1 MSVPVVIYLTVVMML
16 TAQGETLAHLKF
28 SANPLSPWLQ
38 YLGFRIGLSVIPCAD
53 VEQEQ
58 PQSCQTPGGLLGDRG
73 GRAGGCFVC
82 LFLTPSC
89 LGQGRQAPSHY
100 LTTGPCLPELRGG
113 TAWVESSRLILDL
126 ETPRQLAGQLGSVS

>member
-1 MSVPVVIYLTVVMML
+1 MSIPAVIYLMVMMMP
-16 TAQGETLAHLKF
+16 TTQGETLAHLKF

-38 YLGFRIGLSVIPCAD
+38 YLGLRIGLSVTPSAD

-58 PQSCQTPGGLLGDRG
+58 PQSCQTPGGLLGDHG
-73 GRAGGCFVC
+73 GRVGGCFVC
-82 LFLTPSC
+82 LSLTPSC

-100 LTTGPCLPELRGG
+100 LTTRPCLPELRGG

>member
-1 MSVPVVIYLTVVMML
+1 MICLMVIMML

-28 SANPLSPWLQ
+28 SADPLSPWLQ
-38 YLGFRIGLSVIPCAD
+38 YLGFRIGLSVTPSAD
-53 VEQEQ
+53 VGQEQ

-73 GRAGGCFVC
+73 DRGGRVGGGFVC

-100 LTTGPCLPELRGG
+100 LTAGPCLPELRGG